1 MKHIQLFENF
11 TESSDQLLE
20 VNTSDYLSKASI
32 IGKYIKENPKAKAAA
47 ENCKAIWEA
56 MQGTGTDEA
65 AILSVF
71 SKLKT
76 KAELIQ
82 IIALWD
88 LFDFNYMSATTGG
101 SGLGSLVWDVLSGR
115 QDAFTKQ
122 VSNAWNR
129 YPASIKDTLSSLDFW
144 NKPETKNIDAW
155 NKAREDFYKKNP
167 KLKPTKLSYWLKEE
181 LDEEEI
187 AKLNTVIKK
196 FGMKF

>member
-20 VNTSDYLSKASI
+20 GSYERIEASI
-32 IGKYIKENPKAKAAA
+32 IGNYIKEDPKAKAAA
-47 ENCKAIWEA
+47 ENCRALWKA

-88 LFDFNYMSATTGG
+88 LFDFDYLAGG
-101 SGLGSLVWDVLSGR
+101 SGLGGVWDVLSGR

-129 YPASIKDTLSSLDFW
+129 YPAAMKDTLSSMDFW
-144 NKPETKNIDAW
+144 NKPETKNMDAW

-167 KLKPTKLSYWLKEE
+167 KLKQTKLSYWLKEE

>member
-11 TESSDQLLE
+11 IESSDQLLE
-20 VNTSDYLSKASI
+20 TRYERHKASI

-47 ENCKAIWEA
+47 ENCKTLWKA
-56 MQGTGTDEA
+56 MEGTGTDEN
-65 AILSVF
+65 AIFSVF

-88 LFDFNYMSATTGG
+88 LFDFNYTTGNG
-101 SGLGSLVWDVLSGR
+101 SGLSGFWDGLSGR

-122 VSNAWNR
+122 ISNAWNR
-129 YPASIKDTLSSLDFW
+129 YPALLKDTISNLDFW
-144 NKPETKNIDAW
+144 NKTETKNLDAW

-167 KLKPTKLSYWLKEE
+167 ELKLTKLSYWLKEE
-181 LDEEEI
+181 LDEKEL
-187 AKLNTVIKK
+187 AKLNGIIKK

>member
-11 TESSDQLLE
+11 IESSDQLLE
-20 VNTSDYLSKASI
+20 TKYERRKASI

-47 ENCKAIWEA
+47 ENCKTLWKA
-56 MQGTGTDEA
+56 MEGTGTDEN
-65 AILSVF
+65 AIFSVF

-76 KAELIQ
+76 KTELIQ

-88 LFDFNYMSATTGG
+88 LFDFNYISNG
-101 SGLGSLVWDVLSGR
+101 SGLGGFWEGLSGR

-129 YPASIKDTLSSLDFW
+129 YPALLKDTISNLDFW
-144 NKPETKNIDAW
+144 NSGESKNMDAW

-167 KLKPTKLSYWLKEE
+167 ELKLTKLSYWLKEE
-181 LDEEEI
+181 LDEKEL
-187 AKLNTVIKK
+187 AKLNGIIKK

>member
-11 TESSDQLLE
+11 IESSDQLLE
-20 VNTSDYLSKASI
+20 TKYERRKASI

-47 ENCKAIWEA
+47 ENCKTLWRA
-56 MQGTGTDEA
+56 MKGTGTDEN
-65 AILSVF
+65 AIFSVF

-76 KAELIQ
+76 KTELIQ

-88 LFDFNYMSATTGG
+88 LFDFNYISNG
-101 SGLGSLVWDVLSGR
+101 SGLGGFWEGLSGR

-129 YPASIKDTLSSLDFW
+129 YPALLKDTISNLDFW
-144 NKPETKNIDAW
+144 NSGESKNMDAW

-167 KLKPTKLSYWLKEE
+167 ELKLTKLSYWLKEE
-181 LDEEEI
+181 LDEKEL
-187 AKLNTVIKK
+187 AKLNGIIKK